1 LQKLEKM
8 VVVDSEIFATTE
20 RLLLRPLRLED
31 AEDVLHMREDAE
43 VMKHTSIL
51 PSDDLEKTRDWIQGV
66 CFFSQVLWQDANKRQ
81 CHQVEHNWNFAIVL
95 LAPHDGPHVIGLI
108 GAVRAPEI
116 GYMFNTSYWGKG
128 YATEALRAF
137 MPLFFEHYNGRQLA
151 NYEPTDFSNGNSELA
166 DGSTDGTSNTEAERL
181 APRFEYAEA
190 HTDTELVASHNV
202 LTKVGF
208 KVHEKR
214 ERDFENPVLGVR
226 DTLIFRMYRPGAEEQ
241 RSE

>member
-1 LQKLEKM
+1 
-8 VVVDSEIFATTE
+8 
-20 RLLLRPLRLED
+20 
-31 AEDVLHMREDAE
+31 
-43 VMKHTSIL
+43 
-51 PSDDLEKTRDWIQGV
+51 
-66 CFFSQVLWQDANKRQ
+66 
-81 CHQVEHNWNFAIVL
+81 
-95 LAPHDGPHVIGLI
+95 VIGLI

-128 YATEALRAF
+128 YATEALCAF

-151 NYEPTDFSNGNSELA
+151 NYEQNDPSKGNINRAGCSA
-166 DGSTDGTSNTEAERL
+166 DGTSNTEGERL

-190 HTDTELVASHNV
+190 HTDTELMTSHNV

-208 KVHEKR
+208 RVHEKR
-214 ERDFENPVLGVR
+214 EKDFENPVLGVR